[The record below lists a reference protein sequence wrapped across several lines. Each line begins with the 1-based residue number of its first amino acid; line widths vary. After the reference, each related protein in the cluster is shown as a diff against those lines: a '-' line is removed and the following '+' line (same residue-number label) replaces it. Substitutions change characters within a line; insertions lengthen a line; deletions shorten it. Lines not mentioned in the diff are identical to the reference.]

1 MLGEMMPHDGQTT
14 STPARTPTA
23 VEDRQVIAAYDR
35 ARARQQATM
44 DARAQ
49 WLGYRDEADFC
60 DRANATLDR
69 HTTLP
74 RHLIRH
80 GRFIY
85 FGTGQ

>member
-1 MLGEMMPHDGQTT
+1 MLGEMDPHNAKTT
-14 STPARTPTA
+14 SRTAPTPTA
-23 VEDRQVIAAYDR
+23 DEDRAVIAAYD
-35 ARARQQATM
+35 AAQARQQETM

-49 WLGYRDEADFC
+49 WLGYRSEADFC

-69 HTTLP
+69 RSTLP
-74 RHLIRH
+74 RHLVRH